1 MKSDTITPA
10 NLTMDYQVCSDSMI
24 RACAHNWC
32 CASPPE
38 LPRIFPMLMIFEFQA
53 LFSIPLGTN
62 SFYNY
67 TRWSGPYTFASGGD
81 LGYTVT
87 GLVYNRD
94 VEPPIFMG
102 TAAMDISAAA
112 AMKLYGQGMNRTV
125 TIDETIAVVN
135 EIIDNIDLT
144 EYNTTCEQQHINL
157 TYCETQS
164 LRHLYAGNA
173 AICIP
178 PDADLSDTDE
188 EELLTDPG
196 SLLTLDMSN
205 VSPPNTTNATSSSN
219 MTDIDPDALT
229 DDEIDEVIFKDILN
243 CSKGFVKQ
251 CAGYDEYPQN
261 LWTNVEMKGLPYE
274 ERVCCKV
281 GTYTTSADCPKLD
294 EILDT
299 KIPTAAVFG
308 MFFGGVLL
316 VEIVF
321 CVYCFCY
328 RKRRRSQA

>member
-1 MKSDTITPA
+1 MRAHIT
-10 NLTMDYQVCSDSMI
+10 V
-24 RACAHNWC
+24 
-32 CASPPE
+32 PPE
-38 LPRIFPMLMIFEFQA
+38 LPRIFPMLMVFEFQA